1 MPPSKTSKPVNSHG
15 HRFLSHPGKIIWEDR
30 IITTAPRL
38 VYKCNVA
45 YMIDENK
52 KNVLALQEKLTEKTE
67 RCRKGKLLTN
77 RNPALTDRGC
87 KRQV

>member
-1 MPPSKTSKPVNSHG
+1 MPPNKTSKPVNSHG

-45 YMIDENK
+45 YVIDENK

-67 RCRKGKLLTN
+67 RCRKGKPLT
-77 RNPALTDRGC
+77 
-87 KRQV
+87 